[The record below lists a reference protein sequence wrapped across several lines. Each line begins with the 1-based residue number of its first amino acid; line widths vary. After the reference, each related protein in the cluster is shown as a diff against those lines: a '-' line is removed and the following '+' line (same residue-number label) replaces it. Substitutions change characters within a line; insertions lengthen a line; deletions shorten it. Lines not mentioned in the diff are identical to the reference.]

1 MLTVHFSQ
9 QSWTIIAHISIYIHT
24 FTIIYICIYT
34 YTYTYTCRIYIYIY
48 IYICIV
54 IFHHG
59 SHIPTLN
66 STATPR
72 STATALRP
80 RSPSTRRC
88 PSLLIR
94 CRRRRSWCPWRCL
107 ASGRRPLC
115 ITSTG
120 LSQPKDRKIMGK
132 TMGRSMKTMGK
143 PMVFWKKTWKPLE
156 KQWNTYEKAMEQ
168 GKDGDFERVW
178 GILLWS
184 WG

>member
-1 MLTVHFSQ
+1 MPTVHFSQ
-9 QSWTIIAHISIYIHT
+9 QSWTIITHIIYLYIH
-24 FTIIYICIYT
+24 IHIHVEYT
-34 YTYTYTCRIYIYIY
+34 YTY

-88 PSLLIR
+88 PSLRTR

-132 TMGRSMKTMGK
+132 TMGKSMKTMGK
-143 PMVFWKKTWKPLE
+143 PDGFLE
-156 KQWNTYEKAMEQ
+156 KNMKAI
-168 GKDGDFERVW
+168 GKTMKNVWKSYGTRERWWFRKGLRNSVVVM
-178 GILLWS
+178 GIRLE
-184 WG
+184 